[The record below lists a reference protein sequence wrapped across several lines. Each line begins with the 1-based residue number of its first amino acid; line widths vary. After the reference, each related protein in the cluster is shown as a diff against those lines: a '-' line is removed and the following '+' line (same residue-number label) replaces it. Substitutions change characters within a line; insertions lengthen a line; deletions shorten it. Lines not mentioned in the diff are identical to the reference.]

1 MTKEEKII
9 TTKEELIKEAVRRMK
24 MLGLSDKVIND
35 FENDNIIRISHSFSD
50 GSVTLGDVGKKIV
63 KNYIK
68 PIEKRFKAKVYHVIE
83 GESYYGHW
91 LVLLYVSEDKDEWEW
106 DEIPFD
112 YDLYKK
118 GDKGVCIYGY
128 NITHPELS
136 EGGNI
141 VVRAV
146 NGGLYRV
153 F

>member
-1 MTKEEKII
+1 MNKEQK
-9 TTKEELIKEAVRRMK
+9 LEAIRRMK
-24 MLGLSDKVIND
+24 MLGLSDTVIND
-35 FENDNIIRISHSFSD
+35 FENDDIIRISHSFSD
-50 GSVTLGDVGKKIV
+50 GSATLGYIDNKII

-91 LVLLYVSEDKDEWEW
+91 LALLYVSEDKDEWEW

-112 YDLYKK
+112 YDRYKK
-118 GDKGVCIYGY
+118 GDKGVCIYAY
-128 NITHPELS
+128 NITYPELS

-146 NGGLYRV
+146 KGGLYRV

>member
-1 MTKEEKII
+1 M
-9 TTKEELIKEAVRRMK
+9 TTKEQKLEAVRRMK
-24 MLGLSDKVIND
+24 MLGSSDTVIND
-35 FENDNIIRISHSFSD
+35 LENHNIVRDSHSFSD
-50 GSVTLGDVGKKIV
+50 GSVILGEVDKKII

-68 PIEKRFKAKVYHVIE
+68 PAEKRFKAKVYHVIE

-91 LVLLYVSEDKDEWEW
+91 LVLLYVSEDKDDWEW

-118 GDKGVCIYGY
+118 GDKGVMIYGY

-136 EGGNI
+136 EIGTT
-141 VVRAV
+141 VLRAV
-146 NGGLYRV
+146 KGGLYRV